1 MSLDLEDELRTSSDL
16 TLDRPLA
23 EIRIRGDRLRRR
35 RTSLLTAATAG
46 MCLVATGII
55 LTGLGRSPLT
65 IDLMPADQSTS
76 PARPEQVL
84 TWSGEPTN
92 VSDTELATLERSC
105 LRAANQDAYE
115 LANLWRTIPGG
126 VPENPPMPDTI
137 DPGLYPIFAE
147 RRTDVGPEHH
157 NVLRAMFLTDDYLV
171 HCETHTTD
179 SSRPRAEDAA
189 GSASR
194 VRPFPDMGQWEQFS
208 SGWDTN
214 TINFVLP
221 VPTEA
226 ASVKFI
232 IGGGHVDGVINDG
245 IAVAWF
251 SGEGVPREEDTV
263 GFAAYDA
270 DGMRIGGSKPVP
282 LKAWPID

>member
-1 MSLDLEDELRTSSDL
+1 MSTDLEDALRSSGDL

-23 EIRIRGDRLRRR
+23 EIRVRGDRLRRR
-35 RTSLLTAATAG
+35 RTSLLVVATTAG
-46 MCLVATGII
+46 VLVA
-55 LTGLGRSPLT
+55 GLVVTTIVGRGPLAT
-65 IDLMPADQSTS
+65 ELAPADEG
-76 PARPEQVL
+76 PMRPNQVL

-105 LRAANQDAYE
+105 LRAANQDAYDV
-115 LANLWRTIPGG
+115 ANLWRTIPGG

-171 HCETHTTD
+171 HCQAHTTD
-179 SSRPRAEDAA
+179 SSQPRAEDAA
-189 GSASR
+189 GSANR

-214 TINFVLP
+214 TVDFMLP
-221 VPTEA
+221 VPAEA
-226 ASVKFI
+226 SSVKFM

-251 SGEGVPREEDTV
+251 SGEGVPREEDSV
-263 GFAAYDA
+263 GFAVYDDA
-270 DGMRIGGSKPVP
+270 GKQIGGGKQVP
-282 LKAWPID
+282 DKEWPTS